1 MCLFHFHSHG
11 AVSFSPEENHIE
23 RVTQVLGTQ
32 KRRLVGWS
40 GVRLGGRSVG
50 GVVSGRRS
58 VGWSVGRSVGRE
70 GGRQLLRIYK
80 TTCMRYTHVSL
91 PRGCM
96 ECCEGAAAN
105 RNRTRSK
112 SNSVFS
118 VGGCED
124 GMCFP
129 LVHVMNFSSKPK
141 EDQEVRGWRWW
152 W

>member
-1 MCLFHFHSHG
+1 MVQFPL
-11 AVSFSPEENHIE
+11 
-23 RVTQVLGTQ
+23 VLKKITLKGLP
-32 KRRLVGWS
+32 KYSARKNDGWWGGRAFGWVVGRAVGWS
-40 GVRLGGRSVG
+40 QAGVRLGGR
-50 GVVSGRRS
+50 
-58 VGWSVGRSVGRE
+58 SVGRSVGRE

-141 EDQEVRGWRWW
+141 EQQEVRGC
-152 W
+152 